1 MSNYSYEDAAVRSG
15 QKNEE
20 SRLLDLQVSK
30 HSLIAGGEAGDLTVT
45 DILLGD
51 ELVEVLHHIGA
62 GTAITDIADLTSEFT
77 VLDGK
82 INNALGTSSAGGKLM
97 VRWNHKTTV

>member
-30 HSLIAGGEAGDLTVT
+30 HALIVGGAAGDLTVAG
-45 DILLGD
+45 ILIGD
-51 ELVEVLHHIGA
+51 ELVEVLHYIGA
-62 GTAITDIADLTSEFT
+62 GVAITDVTDLTAEFT
-77 VLDGK
+77 VANGK
-82 INNALGTSSAGGKLM
+82 INNALGTASTGDKLM